1 MIFFIFYFIG
11 DTTILEEDAASHEP
25 RTSTSSRVRRDNHQS
40 SFIIIS
46 SSHSTVYLDSGR
58 ETSKNMSF
66 HHKGVA
72 PPCLLTRT
80 HDKHGTGE
88 EKVQYDGRVF
98 SQPSHHHSLRQLLP
112 KVPSAGKAL
121 T

>member
-1 MIFFIFYFIG
+1 
-11 DTTILEEDAASHEP
+11 
-25 RTSTSSRVRRDNHQS
+25 
-40 SFIIIS
+40 
-46 SSHSTVYLDSGR
+46 
-58 ETSKNMSF
+58 MSF

-72 PPCLLTRT
+72 PPRLLTRT
-80 HDKHGTGE
+80 HDKHGTGK